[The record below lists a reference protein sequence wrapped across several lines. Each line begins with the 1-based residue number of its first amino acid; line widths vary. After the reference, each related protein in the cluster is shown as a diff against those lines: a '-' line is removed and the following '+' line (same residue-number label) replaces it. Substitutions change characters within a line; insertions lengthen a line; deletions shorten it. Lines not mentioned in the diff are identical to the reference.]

1 MSANSLAGDSG
12 LGKNPCSAPA
22 TLDPE
27 QPRAALAL
35 DQARRGTAG
44 QCSRNSLGG
53 LQSPGA
59 MHSEF
64 LLRDYTGTI
73 HFSLLHSQTP
83 GPAPR
88 LEQVP
93 ELWSTA
99 LGAPPFHWATVE
111 NHSTK
116 IKAFWWLLFLKAS
129 NDWTRLPHITFCAWK
144 HITGPF
150 QANQHFLSSWALVL
164 PDTLVTFRVTRNG
177 SHKVGCSSSPAPSP
191 SLTLCRGPPWLFSD
205 LLCTWE

>member
-1 MSANSLAGDSG
+1 MNSLAEDSG
-12 LGKNPCSAPA
+12 LGKNPCSVPA

-27 QPRAALAL
+27 QQRAALAL

-44 QCSRNSLGG
+44 QCSKNSLGG

-59 MHSEF
+59 MHTEF

-73 HFSLLHSQTP
+73 YFSLLHSQTP
-83 GPAPR
+83 GPAPG

-93 ELWSTA
+93 GLWSTA
-99 LGAPPFHWATVE
+99 LGAPPSHWATVE

-164 PDTLVTFRVTRNG
+164 PDTLVYFQGHQKLQSQGGVFIQP
-177 SHKVGCSSSPAPSP
+177 CSKPQSYAV
-191 SLTLCRGPPWLFSD
+191 
-205 LLCTWE
+205 